1 MAKEILSMAELKNK
15 SMSFDRAEVRD
26 VHVVKDHDDY
36 LCKDVMGVWNIDK
49 NVLACLGPKNYTVI
63 QHKEAAEGLIEAIT
77 SLNIKADAE
86 LDTSKHGIYIDFNF
100 PESKFELKEVG
111 EEFTTGIRVVNRYDL
126 AAGLVISPRVTRLAC
141 SNGMIVTDVIK
152 SQRIKF
158 TEEMNITF
166 EGMIDRIIKDIIT
179 NDEKLA
185 NYVSICMRDSVEWNT
200 LKLLLKHMFRTK
212 KQVKEIYSKLDQRK
226 ERPTRWDFYNAVTN
240 YATHGERLKPH
251 VETWLQ
257 NKAQSIMKTTF
268 SDLCKIELPPVE
280 NEQRID
286 SVVDTTSE

>member
-1 MAKEILSMAELKNK
+1 MTKEILSLAELKNK
-15 SMSFDRAEVRD
+15 ALGFDRADVRD
-26 VHVVKDHDDY
+26 VHVIKNQDDY
-36 LCKDVMGVWNIDK
+36 LCKDVMGVWNLDK
-49 NVLACLGPKNYTVI
+49 NVLACLAPKNYTVI

-77 SLNIKADAE
+77 SLNIKATAE
-86 LDTSKHGIYIDFNF
+86 LQLSKHGIHVDFDF

-111 EEFTTGIRVVNRYDL
+111 EQFTTGIRIVNRYDL
-126 AAGLVISPRVTRLAC
+126 VAGLVISARVTRLAC

-158 TEEMNITF
+158 TEEMNITI
-166 EGMIDRIIKDIIT
+166 EGIIDKIIKDIIT

-212 KQVKEIYSKLDQRK
+212 KQVKEIYARIDQSK

-240 YATHGERLKPH
+240 YATHGERLRPH
-251 VETWLQ
+251 VEAWLQ
-257 NKAQSIMKTTF
+257 NKAQSIMKICF
-268 SDLCKIELPPVE
+268 ADLCKIELPQVGE
-280 NEQRID
+280 INN
-286 SVVDTTSE
+286 VV